1 MRAKAAA
8 KPASTNVVTLRTP
21 PETTE
26 AIVADV
32 AERTNRQNAE
42 LRRRMA
48 EVYEALQAD
57 KRKQAD
63 KLARIGM
70 ALDRVGLDDLV
81 EIGQRMLG
89 GRPVA

>member
-1 MRAKAAA
+1 MIQRGHIWARNGGQLWK
-8 KPASTNVVTLRTP
+8 RF
-21 PETTE
+21 
-26 AIVADV
+26 D
-32 AERTNRQNAE
+32 RQNAE

-63 KLARIGM
+63 RLARIGM